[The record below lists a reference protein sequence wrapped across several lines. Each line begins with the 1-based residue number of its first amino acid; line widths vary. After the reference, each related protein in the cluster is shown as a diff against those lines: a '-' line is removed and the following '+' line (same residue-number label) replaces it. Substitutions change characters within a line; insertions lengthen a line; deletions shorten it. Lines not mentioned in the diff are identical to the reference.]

1 MCLHY
6 HLRLPCTNT
15 MIKADIRDCT
25 FLSDDLILKS
35 AEDDAWRLTAG
46 WAEGT
51 PSHTYQWHW
60 SLSRTA
66 EMAIC
71 TSFFFFYC
79 GKKKCAMF
87 QHQVVSG
94 LFWWAGRYL
103 GWVGHFCVLQLLKWQ
118 QTGLGT
124 RVKLLYSAMWQWSGK
139 KDPSP
144 LPGPSPKDPRVQC
157 STRPWITMHHRPR
170 SRGLLGS
177 KHCEL
182 YSNILSHFHV
192 HVCEQAVNISSHCI
206 IHLMQYLIHVH
217 GITNVCLFL
226 LHTIKFIVIC
236 KKNKQVI

>member
-1 MCLHY
+1 MYFSFWCSHIEKCWRWCLEAY
-6 HLRLPCTNT
+6 SGMGGGNAIPYIPMTLIPEQ
-15 MIKADIRDCT
+15 DCWDGHMHI
-25 FLSDDLILKS
+25 F
-35 AEDDAWRLTAG
+35 
-46 WAEGT
+46 
-51 PSHTYQWHW
+51 
-60 SLSRTA
+60 
-66 EMAIC
+66 
-71 TSFFFFYC
+71 FFFFYC

-206 IHLMQYLIHVH
+206 IHLMQYLIRVH

>member
-1 MCLHY
+1 MRY
-6 HLRLPCTNT
+6 VPASSRLRAVLMSWAVFGMSGPFLCPSAFK
-15 MIKADIRDCT
+15 MAAD
-25 FLSDDLILKS
+25 
-35 AEDDAWRLTAG
+35 
-46 WAEGT
+46 
-51 PSHTYQWHW
+51 
-60 SLSRTA
+60 
-66 EMAIC
+66 
-71 TSFFFFYC
+71 
-79 GKKKCAMF
+79 
-87 QHQVVSG
+87 
-94 LFWWAGRYL
+94 WAGDQSKAPL
-103 GWVGHFCVLQLLKWQ
+103 FCYVAVI
-118 QTGLGT
+118 
-124 RVKLLYSAMWQWSGK
+124 RK
-139 KDPSP
+139 KGPF
-144 LPGPSPKDPRVQC
+144 PGPSPKDPRVQC